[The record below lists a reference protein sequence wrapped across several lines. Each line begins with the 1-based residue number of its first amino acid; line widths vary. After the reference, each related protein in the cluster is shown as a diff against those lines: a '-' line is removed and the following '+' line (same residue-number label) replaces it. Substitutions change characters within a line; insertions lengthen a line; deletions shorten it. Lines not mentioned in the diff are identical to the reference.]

1 MTMAHEGNLILAY
14 QAWLATVKAT
24 KRTALHAGR
33 KLSNL
38 PAVLKAYLY
47 PKQLILPHKIA
58 CFRQEG
64 HQQHQNHHF
73 KPHLEGL
80 WMKYGR
86 TYA

>member
-1 MTMAHEGNLILAY
+1 MTMAHEQNPILAY

-47 PKQLILPHKIA
+47 PKQLILPHKLLVFANPKGNTSKIIISSLIW
-58 CFRQEG
+58 RS
-64 HQQHQNHHF
+64 
-73 KPHLEGL
+73 
-80 WMKYGR
+80 YG
-86 TYA
+86 